1 MDITKVNHSGVQGM
15 LANIYNVQ
23 NQPQNI
29 NEGKESEQKLNGVD
43 SVNNEDQSIRSLQ
56 SFDIARR
63 IEDRFSPS
71 QELQKAREIG
81 GDLEGGFRDKNSF
94 EKLSNT
100 LRKEGLIDSNEK
112 VAMDYLKNNSSKVS
126 FDEFD
131 RIAANDNHS
140 KEMKGLID
148 SVVNK
153 MKFVDSV
160 NGGIFLIYF
169 EFLLKN
175 PRYYK
180 PFALFYLSFDTIKI
194 ISTEGDL
201 IEYQMLFT

>member
-112 VAMDYLKNNSSKVS
+112 VAMDYLKNNSSKVC

-160 NGGIFLIYF
+160 NGGIF
-169 EFLLKN
+169 
-175 PRYYK
+175 
-180 PFALFYLSFDTIKI
+180 
-194 ISTEGDL
+194 
-201 IEYQMLFT
+201 